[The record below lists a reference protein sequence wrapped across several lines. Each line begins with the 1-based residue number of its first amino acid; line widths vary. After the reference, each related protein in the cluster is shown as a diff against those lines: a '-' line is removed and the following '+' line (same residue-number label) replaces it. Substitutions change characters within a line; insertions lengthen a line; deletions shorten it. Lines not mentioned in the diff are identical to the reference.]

1 MMERDIVV
9 QTQQFFPNVKA
20 VLEEAGMTFDDV
32 VKTTVFL
39 ANMEDFPSVAS
50 PTSLW
55 ENGGGTSFLFSGSCL
70 WSRCCSLW

>member
-39 ANMEDFPSVAS
+39 ANMENFPSVTS
-50 PTSLW
+50 PASLW
-55 ENGGGTSFLFSGSCL
+55 ENGGGTSFPFSGSCL